1 VNSKNK
7 GLTSSATGPDDG
19 VASPLPFAGVSLFHL
34 PNLNSVARS
43 GARGVRLLEMR
54 NRLLSI
60 IPLLMVSFLFSS
72 CGQSGLASKKELT
85 LSPPKIERQNWHCYL
100 ALRFPLPKMGET
112 VELIG
117 TMYPSKSK
125 VAGCGMEACS
135 STDITRVEG
144 SPIEDQIRKC
154 RNSPIGSNGEM
165 YSYLD
170 SLFYVKGVV
179 RESDSVHFMT
189 IIEASECYQLI
200 DPPQSLEIRDQIRI
214 QLGAKLC
221 WY

>member
-1 VNSKNK
+1 
-7 GLTSSATGPDDG
+7 
-19 VASPLPFAGVSLFHL
+19 
-34 PNLNSVARS
+34 
-43 GARGVRLLEMR
+43 MR
-54 NRLLSI
+54 NRLFSLI
-60 IPLLMVSFLFSS
+60 ALLMVSFLSNS
-72 CGQSGLASKKELT
+72 CGQLGLSGEKELT

-117 TMYPSKSK
+117 TLYPSKSK
-125 VAGCGMEACS
+125 VAGYGMVACN
-135 STDITRVEG
+135 STDIIMVEG
-144 SPIEDQIRKC
+144 SPIEDQMRKC
-154 RNSPIGSNGEM
+154 RNSRFGASGQL

-179 RESDSVHFMT
+179 RESDGVHFMT
-189 IIEASECYQLI
+189 TIEASECYQLI
-200 DPPQSLEIRDQIRI
+200 DPPQSLEIRDQMLI